1 LSFPATGNLHPVL
14 EFFMIKVLIVDD
26 EAKQRNI
33 LSDILAAQGGISVFE
48 AASFIEAINC
58 VKQRQPAVV
67 VTDLKMAGKTGLD
80 LIEEINQLPLPPE
93 VIVATAFGSI
103 ETAIKATR
111 LGAYDYLTKPIKPEE
126 LLFLIGKA
134 NEKYLLKKESLDLK
148 QTLTAAVGS
157 ELIAQS
163 LVMRRVYNQIEKV
176 AETDSTVL
184 IRGETGTG
192 KECVARLIHFRSIR
206 AAKPMKCINCAAVNE
221 TLLDSELFGYEKG
234 AFTGAQTRKIG
245 VIEAA
250 SGGTLFLD
258 EVADMSPNTQAKVLR
273 MLQQREIR
281 RVGGT
286 EDIKIDVRIIAA
298 TNKNLEDAIRS
309 GTFREDLFYRLNI
322 VPICV
327 PPLRE
332 RREDIP
338 LLIEHFFSRL
348 GQPKE
353 IDSEAMQLLLEH
365 DWPGNVRELEA
376 LIERITVF
384 SENQMITIEDLP
396 VEITKKAAKV
406 SVTIWDLPEHG
417 IVLEELE
424 RQLISNAL
432 ERSHGNMAA
441 AAKLLGLSYRAF
453 RYRAN
458 SYGLREI

>member
-1 LSFPATGNLHPVL
+1 VA
-14 EFFMIKVLIVDD
+14 KVLLVDD
-26 EAKQRNI
+26 EAKQRKI
-33 LSDILAAQGGISVFE
+33 LCEILAAEGDMTVFE
-48 AASFIEAINC
+48 ASNFEEALNQI
-58 VKQRQPAVV
+58 KQNQPEVV
-67 VTDLKMAGKTGLD
+67 VTDLKMTGKSGLV
-80 LIEEINQLPLPPE
+80 LMEEITRLPVPPE

-111 LGAYDYLTKPIKPEE
+111 LGAYDYLTKPIKPDE

-134 NEKYLLKKESLDLK
+134 KEKYLLKKESRDLK
-148 QTLTAAVGS
+148 QTLTLAVGS

-163 LVMRRVYNQIEKV
+163 QTMRKVYTQIEKV

-192 KECVARLIHFRSIR
+192 KECVARLIHFRGMR
-206 AAKPMKCINCAAVNE
+206 ASKPLKCINCAAVNE

-298 TNKNLEDAIRS
+298 TNRNLEEAIRA
-309 GTFREDLFYRLNI
+309 GTFREDLFYRLNV

-348 GQPKE
+348 GHPKE
-353 IDSEAMQLLLEH
+353 IDSEAMKMLMEH

-376 LIERITVF
+376 LIERLTVF
-384 SENQMITIEDLP
+384 SDNQVIVTEDLP
-396 VEITKKAAKV
+396 GEITKKTAKISAA
-406 SVTIWDLPEHG
+406 IWDLPEKG

-424 RQLISNAL
+424 RQLISHAL
-432 ERSHGNMAA
+432 EKSHGNMAS

-458 SYGLREI
+458 SYGLREK